1 MLQCAVGMSGKG
13 SPGKRVR
20 NDYEE
25 EERSQPAKIPRTLV
39 ERDREKRLVVILENA
54 SLETVKVH
62 WGLSTRVDDLLEGE
76 NLESSVT
83 HHALL
88 WGPIEASPL
97 GEAGK

>member
-1 MLQCAVGMSGKG
+1 MLQCAVGMSGAGAGGG

-54 SLETVKVH
+54 SLETVKVSLYCD
-62 WGLSTRVDDLLEGE
+62 LSTHG
-76 NLESSVT
+76 
-83 HHALL
+83 
-88 WGPIEASPL
+88 G
-97 GEAGK
+97 